1 MEKVGSLNLLEI
13 DYKDD
18 FAVEVRKT
26 HFNLVLAIEKQV
38 GKELPFS
45 VRRRILLGN
54 NLAYMSF
61 KGTAGGEE
69 LEFILWAHSAIN
81 GKSKWT
87 KEFNELFG
95 KFYCFPSGSP
105 EISSGFVNEE
115 NNTLIYSE
123 YIDEDFEGNPIWD
136 RNNDSE
142 SKLIEM
148 FLGKVGKTEVE
159 GELFIYTTLG
169 PCLSCERKIAT
180 LIGRYIEE
188 MEKLNAIVWYCT
200 DYGNKNLI

>member
-1 MEKVGSLNLLEI
+1 MGSLNLLEI
-13 DYKDD
+13 DYSDE

-26 HFNLVLAIEKQV
+26 HYNLVTAIEKQV
-38 GKELPFS
+38 GKKLPLR

-61 KGTAGGEE
+61 KGKAAGQE

-81 GKSKWT
+81 CKSKLT
-87 KEFNELFG
+87 EEFNELFSLY
-95 KFYCFPSGSP
+95 YCIPSDNPEIPSGS
-105 EISSGFVNEE
+105 VNEK
-115 NNTLIYSE
+115 NNTLTYNEHIN
-123 YIDEDFEGNPIWD
+123 EDFEGNPIYN

-142 SKLIEM
+142 SKLIET
-148 FLGKVGKTEVE
+148 FLEKVGKTEVE

-180 LIGRYIEE
+180 LLSRYYIDE
-188 MEKLNAIVWYCT
+188 MENLNANVWYCT
-200 DYGNKNLI
+200 DYSNKNFI